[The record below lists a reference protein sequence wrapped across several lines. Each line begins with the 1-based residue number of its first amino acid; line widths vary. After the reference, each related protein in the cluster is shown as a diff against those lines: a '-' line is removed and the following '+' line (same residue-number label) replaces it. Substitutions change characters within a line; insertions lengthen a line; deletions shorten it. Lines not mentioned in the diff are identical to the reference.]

1 MKDEARG
8 AAPLHPPEPAARD
21 RLPDV
26 ARGLPR
32 GAAGLVASRRTS
44 SLADEVSD
52 ELSEIKR
59 EIVESR
65 GLVIKTNNLT
75 NALAADLK
83 AINKRQVAFERR
95 AFWNSAGAN
104 ALFVLVVIAV
114 VALAWDA
121 RMDSVQAQTKGTTE
135 KITQLEE
142 ERKDMRRKA
151 DERAAAESAAAAF
164 YDVVRSE
171 RQKEI
176 IDGFEA
182 VRKLPLSRAELS
194 FFQDAVDKAKGEL
207 SVKAYQAGLDHL
219 RTGRWHEAAQAF
231 EEALS
236 KKSSGAHIPSAKLS
250 LARSYRKL
258 NRQRDAI
265 PLLMPLSEASPDPEI
280 MDDATFLLAECFIEI
295 QAFNDAKTTL
305 RAFIRRFPDS
315 PLLNDA
321 RMALADL
328 SIRH

>member
-1 MKDEARG
+1 MKDDGR
-8 AAPLHPPEPAARD
+8 AANPLPPPDQAARD
-21 RLPDV
+21 RLPEI

-32 GAAGLVASRRTS
+32 GAGGLTPRRGSDVAD
-44 SLADEVSD
+44 AVSD

-104 ALFVLVVIAV
+104 GLFVLVVIAV

-121 RMDSVQAQTKGTTE
+121 RMDSVEAKTKGTTE

-142 ERKDMRRKA
+142 ERKETRRKA

-164 YDVVRSE
+164 YDVIRSE

-176 IDGFEA
+176 IEGFEA
-182 VRKLPLSRAELS
+182 VRKMPLSRAELS
-194 FFQDAVDKAKGEL
+194 TFQDAVDKAKGEL
-207 SVKAYQAGLDHL
+207 SVKAYQTGLDHL

-231 EEALS
+231 EDAVS
-236 KKSSGAHIPSAKLS
+236 RKSSGAHIPSAKLS
-250 LARSYRKL
+250 LSRAYRKL

-295 QAFNDAKTTL
+295 QAYNDAKTTL
-305 RAFIRRFPDS
+305 RAFVRRFPDS

-328 SIRH
+328 SIKH